1 MDLDVQDEVKS
12 QKTDRKTYRKIML
25 DILDEKESGSMIFD
39 LFDENN
45 DGSLTW
51 EEAKTGLMRLK
62 NLGLLAIG
70 ALALFQSLG
79 LVLPDSSPFLS
90 FIWFWNS

>member
-1 MDLDVQDEVKS
+1 
-12 QKTDRKTYRKIML
+12 ML

-62 NLGLLAIG
+62 NLGLLVLG

-90 FIWFWNS
+90 FICFWKT